1 MTVGEPRRGPSALGR
16 WVFERDG
23 NAVASVLLGVAGLLA
38 LGLILGPIAIAL
50 GILAKR
56 RIRLSGQP
64 GDTLATVG
72 IAIGVIA
79 IAIPVVLYIT

>member
-1 MTVGEPRRGPSALGR
+1 MGVGAPRRGPSAFGR

-38 LGLILGPIAIAL
+38 FGLILGPIAIGL

-64 GDTLATVG
+64 GDTLATIG
-72 IAIGVIA
+72 IAVGVIA
-79 IAIPVVLYIT
+79 MIIPIVLYLT

>member
-1 MTVGEPRRGPSALGR
+1 MPIGEPRHGPSAFGR

-23 NAVASVLLGVAGLLA
+23 NAVASVLLGLAGLLA
-38 LGLILGPIAIAL
+38 FGLILGPIAIGL

-56 RIRLSGQP
+56 RIRYSGQR

-72 IAIGVIA
+72 IAIGVVA
-79 IAIPVVLYIT
+79 IAIPLILSLT

>member
-1 MTVGEPRRGPSALGR
+1 
-16 WVFERDG
+16 VFERDG
-23 NAVASVLLGVAGLLA
+23 NAVASVLLGAAGLLA
-38 LGLILGPIAIAL
+38 FGLILGPIAIGL

-64 GDTLATVG
+64 GDTLASVG

-79 IAIPVVLYIT
+79 MIIPIVLYLT

>member
-1 MTVGEPRRGPSALGR
+1 MPVREPRHGPSAFGR

-38 LGLILGPIAIAL
+38 FGLILGPIAIGL

-56 RIRLSGQP
+56 RIRHSGLP

-79 IAIPVVLYIT
+79 MAIPVVLYIT

>member
-1 MTVGEPRRGPSALGR
+1 MRVGEPRRGPSAFGR

-23 NAVASVLLGVAGLLA
+23 NAVASVLLGIAGLLA
-38 LGLILGPIAIAL
+38 FGLILGPIAIGL

-72 IAIGVIA
+72 IVLGVIA
-79 IAIPVVLYIT
+79 MVIPLILLLT